1 MSQLP
6 PFGNSYANLDVDTL
20 ASGIRALEY
29 LQGEYN
35 DTTSTGRNCWAGL
48 LDSPKQS

>member
-20 ASGIRALEY
+20 ASGISGIRIF
-29 LQGEYN
+29 
-35 DTTSTGRNCWAGL
+35 AGWV
-48 LDSPKQS
+48 Q